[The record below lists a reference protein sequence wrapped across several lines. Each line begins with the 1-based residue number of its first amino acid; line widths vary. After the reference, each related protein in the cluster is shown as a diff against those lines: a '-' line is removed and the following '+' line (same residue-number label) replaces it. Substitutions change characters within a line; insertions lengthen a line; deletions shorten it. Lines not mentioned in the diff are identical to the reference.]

1 MKLIISCDLASRV
14 EPTFANVKYSK
25 KRLLWARSKQTGQV
39 LIVILAFSAILG
51 AGLLSIYNT
60 AQLSNEKRE
69 LVNAADAA
77 AYSGASILAQGLNYT
92 AYTNRAILANNALIG
107 QMTAMRST
115 LAMSQW
121 YWTNTETAMRMIAGL
136 TRWIP
141 YLGAAISGVAQG
153 VARFSDFWG
162 EKIVYPIKILA
173 EVLQTSGTAAV
184 GLTNHAL
191 WLSQQAH
198 LADSVAGFEPNMIKI
213 AKDNA
218 PDADVD
224 WALHATAFGPLATLG
239 SMYSKFEVKVRG
251 NKRTVG
257 NKQEALADKYLNY
270 VTETNRNVAT
280 PAYLGGRNMLPNAVG
295 LWIATGCDS
304 PGVEGMATGALTP
317 LAEFGQPLDTAIQA
331 LDTLATALSFIANPI
346 MCLYERHGGSE
357 LVQQDDGKFAWT
369 SIDAMAFKVP
379 LINTRLAFAGGAYT
393 TFTTP
398 NEFRQ
403 RTPDSLKEF
412 INRVKRR
419 DGGNNAMAQTAGGN
433 PAVKYFG
440 HQVALPADCVEIL
453 TPGAWNHYVVGSN
466 LNVDKNNIARSLLN
480 SITDSTVWDRC
491 VTLATGT
498 KDHYENKGLF
508 GNELRRTAD
517 KIVGSSLAN
526 EEIISGVLNDLANT
540 AGVPAQTV
548 EQIQA
553 QLRAPTAQA
562 PTGPTTSMPPGISG
576 DAGPST
582 TTGPNTQSHIQ
593 AGQDFLNW
601 SNASGMLQNSV
612 NNLRA
617 QINPTR
623 FYVDPAGVV
632 MQAMAGTPSAAGRDG
647 GPGFWTR
654 LGLRIGLGALID
666 VDALID
672 MMRLKVSDGVERP
685 RNATLNRA
693 FHILADGL
701 PPWFW
706 DVRPADV
713 VQNADAANFGEE
725 RDLIYLKESPQDYHE
740 RRYNLGPIVYLPL
753 IKSNDKLRTAENTGR
768 GGAILG
774 LPDYEESRNGLRA
787 IGKARVFFRQPSD
800 QWLNRYKVVVT
811 ASLIL
816 PYWQVRNESLS
827 YVDKT
832 GLLLLD
838 GIVFND

>member
-1 MKLIISCDLASRV
+1 MKLAITSDVGRKV
-14 EPTFANVKYSK
+14 GPKYGVVCAQALCKSP
-25 KRLLWARSKQTGQV
+25 KRLKESGQV

-141 YLGAAISGVAQG
+141 YLGAVISTVSQAVAK
-153 VARFSDFWG
+153 FSEFWG
-162 EKIVYPIKILA
+162 EKIIYPIRILA

-184 GLTNHAL
+184 GITNHAL
-191 WLSQQAH
+191 WLSQQVH
-198 LADSVAGFEPNMIKI
+198 LADSVAGFEPNMVKI

-239 SMYSKFEVKVRG
+239 SMYSKFEIKVRG

-257 NKQEALADKYLNY
+257 NRQEALADKYLNY
-270 VTETNRNVAT
+270 ITETNRNVAT

-295 LWIATGCDS
+295 LWMATGCDA
-304 PGVEGMATGALTP
+304 PGVEGMATGAFTP
-317 LAEFGQPLDTAIQA
+317 AAGFGGGFDTAIRA
-331 LDTLATALSFIANPI
+331 LDTLASVLSVVANPI
-346 MCLYERHGGSE
+346 MCMYDRHGGSE
-357 LVQQDDGKFAWT
+357 LVQQEDGKFAWS

-379 LINTRLAFAGGAYT
+379 VIDSRIPFAGGAYT
-393 TFTTP
+393 SFTTP
-398 NEFRQ
+398 NEYRQ
-403 RTPDSLKEF
+403 RTPDSLKHFTDLIQRDRREIGAANARMGSN
-412 INRVKRR
+412 INGKTDTR
-419 DGGNNAMAQTAGGN
+419 
-433 PAVKYFG
+433 YFG
-440 HQVALPADCVEIL
+440 HQVALPADCVEYLMPVTWDFYAVSTDTTVNSRCL
-453 TPGAWNHYVVGSN
+453 TLAIGLRDHYV
-466 LNVDKNNIARSLLN
+466 
-480 SITDSTVWDRC
+480 
-491 VTLATGT
+491 
-498 KDHYENKGLF
+498 NKGLF
-508 GNELRRTAD
+508 GGDLRGTAR
-517 KIVGSSLAN
+517 K
-526 EEIISGVLNDLANT
+526 IISSSVADDQNIINDLLN
-540 AGVPAQTV
+540 G
-548 EQIQA
+548 ISSSIG
-553 QLRAPTAQA
+553 
-562 PTGPTTSMPPGISG
+562 GPTQSLEQLQAMLRPPPAAAP
-576 DAGPST
+576 AGPST
-582 TTGPNTQSHIQ
+582 QMPAGISGGTGPNVTTGPNTQAQVQ

-601 SNASGMLQNSV
+601 SNVANSI
-612 NNLRA
+612 RPSMQSFIA
-617 QINPTR
+617 QSATPSA
-623 FYVDPAGVV
+623 FYVDPAGVIQ
-632 MQAMAGTPSAAGRDG
+632 QAVSAQPSGADRDG

-654 LGLRIGLGALID
+654 LGLRIAFGAFID

-693 FHILADGL
+693 FHILSDGL

-713 VQNADAANFGEE
+713 VQNAGAANFGEE
-725 RDLIYLKESPQDYHE
+725 RDLIYLKENPQDYHE
-740 RRYNLGPIVYLPL
+740 RRYNLGPIVYMPL
-753 IKSNDKLRTAENTGR
+753 IKSHDKSRTAENTGR
-768 GGAILG
+768 GGAIMG
-774 LPDYEESRNGLRA
+774 LPDYEENRSGLRA

-811 ASLIL
+811 ASLLL

-827 YVDKT
+827 YVDKA
-832 GLLLLD
+832 GLLTLD
-838 GIVFND
+838 GIVSSATTP